1 MTGRHRHD
9 DGVAT
14 VAGIALIAVLI
25 LVGVATAV
33 VGGAVLA
40 HRRAQA
46 AADLAALAAAQ
57 ALQGQGGPCRQAARI
72 AHANGAELRACGV
85 PDYVTRDRMRF
96 LVFLDHGYDEQGWG
110 ERQLVD
116 VWSVEFLNLEQAT
129 RLADFIA
136 RHFGEEQY
144 RDLLRELRRAA
155 G

>member
-1 MTGRHRHD
+1 VTGRHRHD

-72 AHANGAELRACGV
+72 AHANGAELRACTI
-85 PDYVTRDRMRF
+85 D
-96 LVFLDHGYDEQGWG
+96 GWIA
-110 ERQLVD
+110 
-116 VWSVEFLNLEQAT
+116 SVEVVVSGP
-129 RLADFIA
+129 RLIGRGLSLPA
-136 RHFGEEQY
+136 RS
-144 RDLLRELRRAA
+144 RA
-155 G
+155 GPSPSGR